1 MVGEGLISDQKIVL
15 AGATHMQGLPASTM
29 EGVGPAADQLGG
41 ALRSWYLFEHS
52 FTEAGNIDSSI
63 IPNLDRNGSL

>member
-29 EGVGPAADQLGG
+29 EGNGPAADQLGG
-41 ALRSWYLFEHS
+41 LRSWYLFEHS

-63 IPNLDRNGSL
+63 IQNLDRNGSL